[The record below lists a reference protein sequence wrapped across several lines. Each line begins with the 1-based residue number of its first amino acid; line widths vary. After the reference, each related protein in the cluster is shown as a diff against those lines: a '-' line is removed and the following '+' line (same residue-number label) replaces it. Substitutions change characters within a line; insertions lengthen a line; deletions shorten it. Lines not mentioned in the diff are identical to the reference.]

1 MAYLSALLFAFSLT
15 FSGIDV
21 TYLSDPA
28 CDARPDL
35 MGSYFIGKDQV
46 VLCVDNIE
54 REQGDP
60 DVVLHHELL
69 HAVHENFGVR
79 GSFFNEKQLAKRVS
93 QQLDFEEVLSV
104 VMSYPVEELD
114 QELEVRVLSNQMS
127 EWHMA
132 LVIIVSRLV
141 ELLRLTLGS

>member
-1 MAYLSALLFAFSLT
+1 
-15 FSGIDV
+15 
-21 TYLSDPA
+21 
-28 CDARPDL
+28 
-35 MGSYFIGKDQV
+35 
-46 VLCVDNIE
+46 CVDNIE
-54 REQGDP
+54 REQVDP

-69 HAVHENFGVR
+69 HAVHENFGVK

-104 VMSYPVEELD
+104 VMSYPEEELD

-141 ELLRLTLGS
+141 ELLRLALGS

>member
-35 MGSYFIGKDQV
+35 MGSYFIGQDQV

-54 REQGDP
+54 REQLDP

-104 VMSYPVEELD
+104 VMSYPEEELD

-141 ELLRLTLGS
+141 ELLRLALGS